1 MLNRT
6 APYAVELDGELS
18 VCLEGEVRPL
28 DEVRHLKGNCRVV
41 SDLQG
46 AIARTM
52 TVEADSRYAEL
63 IISKKLQ
70 ETGEFDEPVTVIAHW
85 KKKQTKHSTQIF
97 FSALPTRSYLQYLE
111 LVREFPHHLL
121 LLPLQSVLLAALHK
135 KANTGPAAVVF
146 QHDRFADIIVGTSR
160 QVWYA
165 NRVVAFDASAE
176 QIENLWDT
184 VRTDIQSVGRDHRRP
199 IHKVYLLTWTTT
211 QPLPS
216 WGDPDGLEVV
226 HLDEESVRQDNQE
239 RNASLP
245 AWVARTPGASAIA
258 SSVDR
263 ACFRARRILPYVN
276 MLFLLLA
283 LICASGGYR
292 YQRQTLSLQLQI
304 DNLRQN
310 EAKMKKWPVMASSQE
325 TYKPIM
331 TLLEQLWRSRALP
344 GYSQLLRDLSAG
356 PGSDLK
362 LEVLKA
368 DYDDRK
374 VRIEAFGT
382 SRAPF
387 EVSYKAYQG
396 LQQQLRQRGYDIT
409 QERFDTRID
418 RSDFMIQYAKELP

>member
-1 MLNRT
+1 MLKGP

-18 VCLEGEVRPL
+18 LGIQGGIKSL
-28 DEVRHLKGNCRVV
+28 DDVRHLRDNCRVV

-52 TVEADSRYAEL
+52 TVEADARYAEL

-85 KKKQTKHSTQIF
+85 KKKQAKHSTQIF
-97 FSALPTRSYLQYLE
+97 FSALPTTSYLQYLE
-111 LVREFPHHLL
+111 LVREYPHHLL
-121 LLPLQSVLLAALHK
+121 LLPLQSVLLAVLRR
-135 KANTGPAAVVF
+135 KAAAGPTAVVF
-146 QHDRFADIIVGTSR
+146 QHDRFADLIVGTSK

-165 NRVVAFDASAE
+165 NRVVAFDTSAE

-184 VRTDIQSVGRDHRRP
+184 VRTDIQGVGRDHRRP
-199 IHKVYLLTWTTT
+199 IQKVHLLTWTTT

-216 WGDPDGLEVV
+216 WRDPDAPEVV
-226 HLDEESVRQDNQE
+226 HLDEQSVRLDNQQ

-245 AWVARTPGASAIA
+245 TWVARTPGASAIA
-258 SSVDR
+258 SSADR
-263 ACFRARRILPYVN
+263 ACFRARRVLPFVN

-283 LICASGGYR
+283 LICAGGGYHF
-292 YQRQTLSLQLQI
+292 QRQALGLQRQV
-304 DNLRQN
+304 DSLRQN
-310 EAKMKKWPVMASSQE
+310 EARMKKWPVVASSQE
-325 TYKPIM
+325 AYKPIM
-331 TLLEQLWRSRALP
+331 TLLEQLWRSRVLP

-374 VRIEAFGT
+374 VRVEAFGT
-382 SRAPF
+382 SQAPF

-418 RSDFMIQYAKELP
+418 RSDFMIQCAKELP

>member
-1 MLNRT
+1 MLNRP

-18 VCLEGEVRPL
+18 VCIRGEVKPL
-28 DEVRHLKGNCRVV
+28 DEVRHLSGNCRVV
-41 SDLQG
+41 SDFQG

-52 TVEADSRYAEL
+52 TVEADTRYAEL

-85 KKKQTKHSTQIF
+85 KKKQAKHSTQIF
-97 FSALPTRSYLQYLE
+97 FSALPTRRYLQYLE

-121 LLPLQSVLLAALHK
+121 LLPLQSVLLAVLHR
-135 KANTGPAAVVF
+135 KAASGPTAVVF
-146 QHDRFADIIVGTSR
+146 QHDRFADLLVGTSK

-165 NRVVAFDASAE
+165 NRVVAFDAGAE
-176 QIENLWDT
+176 QIDNLWDT
-184 VRTDIQSVGRDHRRP
+184 VRADIQSVCRDHRRP
-199 IHKVYLLTWTTT
+199 IHKVHLLTWTTT
-211 QPLPS
+211 QQLPS
-216 WGDPDGLEVV
+216 WRDSDAPEVI
-226 HLDEESVRQDNQE
+226 HLDEQSILLDNQQ

-245 AWVARTPGASAIA
+245 AWVARTPGASAVA
-258 SSVDR
+258 STLDR
-263 ACFRARRILPYVN
+263 ACFRVRRILPFVN
-276 MLFLLLA
+276 MLLLILA
-283 LICASGGYR
+283 LICAGGGYH
-292 YQRQTLSLQLQI
+292 YQRRALGLQRQV

-310 EAKMKKWPVMASSQE
+310 EAKMKKWPAVTSSQE
-325 TYKPIM
+325 AYKPIL

-344 GYSQLLRDLSAG
+344 GYSQLLRDLSVG
-356 PGSDLK
+356 TGSDLE

-368 DYDDRK
+368 DYQDRK
-374 VRIEAFGT
+374 VKVEAFGT
-382 SRAPF
+382 SQAPF